1 LQPTQQ
7 FTIVKYLY
15 PIDNMESIPKE
26 KTPILVADDDV
37 GILSSIEAVII
48 RSGMPKPALVS
59 DSRRVMDLV
68 RQYHFQLVLLD
79 LIMPHVSGM
88 DILKQLKKESP
99 GTECVIITA
108 LDDVSIAVQA
118 MKLGAY
124 DYLVKPFDEDKMAI
138 VIQHALERY
147 SYRHGLTPLE
157 RIPSFSEIKDLPA
170 FKDMVAED
178 EKMALV
184 FQKAEIAA
192 VTDYNLLITGET
204 GTGKDMLARIVHK
217 LSHRSISPFVAVNA
231 SASSKA
237 LFEDDFFGHVK
248 GAYTGALTEKEGFFE
263 SAKGGTLYLDEI
275 TELPREFQVK
285 LLRAIEE
292 KEIFRLGAA
301 VRMPIDIRILAS
313 TNCDIYQE
321 IHAKRFREDLFYR
334 LNRIH
339 IHIPPLRERKKD
351 ILPLAAHFLNVHAE
365 KNQKNIHT
373 LSPGFSEYLLEYSFP
388 GNVRELDNIITSAVL
403 SEKGSVLS
411 LSSTSPLE
419 KVSDPL
425 LLQTHESTT
434 LKELE
439 KQHILRA
446 LEITEGNRVRA
457 AKRLG
462 IDLRTLQRKLIKFRD
477 PSTRA
482 K

>member
-1 LQPTQQ
+1 
-7 FTIVKYLY
+7 
-15 PIDNMESIPKE
+15 MESIPKDN
-26 KTPILVADDDV
+26 TPILVADDDV
-37 GILSSIEAVII
+37 GILSSIEAVIT

-59 DSRRVMDLV
+59 DSRHIMDLV
-68 RQYHFQLVLLD
+68 RQYRFQLVLLD
-79 LIMPHVSGM
+79 IIMPHISGM
-88 DILKQLKKESP
+88 DILKQLKKEFP
-99 GTECVIITA
+99 KTECVIITA
-108 LDDVSIAVQA
+108 VDEVSIAVQA
-118 MKLGAY
+118 MKHGAF
-124 DYLVKPFDEDKMAI
+124 DYLVKPFEENKMII
-138 VIQHALERY
+138 VIRHALERY

-157 RIPSFSEIKDLPA
+157 RIPPFSEIKDLNA
-170 FKDMVAED
+170 FKDMVAGD

-217 LSHRSISPFVAVNA
+217 LSNRSRNPFVAINT

-248 GAYTGALTEKEGFFE
+248 GAFTGALTGKEGFFE
-263 SAKGGTLYLDEI
+263 SAQGGTLYLDEI
-275 TELPREFQVK
+275 TELPRELQVK

-301 VRMPIDIRILAS
+301 VPKPVDMRIIAS
-313 TNCDIYQE
+313 TNCNIYEE

-334 LNRIH
+334 LNRSH

-351 ILPLAAHFLNVHAE
+351 ILPLAAHFLNIHAE
-365 KNQKNIHT
+365 KNRKNIDS
-373 LSPGFSEYLLEYSFP
+373 LSPGLSDRLLKYSFP
-388 GNVRELDNIITSAVL
+388 GNVRELDNIIASAVL

-425 LLQTHESTT
+425 LAQTREPNTLQ
-434 LKELE
+434 ELE
-439 KQHILRA
+439 KQHILRV
-446 LEITEGNRVRA
+446 LEISEGNRTRA

-462 IDLRTLQRKLIKFRD
+462 IDLRTLRRKLSKFRD
-477 PSTRA
+477 Q
-482 K
+482 